1 MILTIDRV
9 NDLLDDMADSFPAA
23 LFDGLNGGINLLE
36 EAKPDP
42 EFPEGE
48 MYILGEYCDDLLG
61 QYITLS
67 HELTHHM
74 EGRGGLH
81 ALDDRDAEE
90 LEEYRREYGGEM

>member
-61 QYITLS
+61 QYITCTTAPLPPLQS
-67 HELTHHM
+67 
-74 EGRGGLH
+74 GRTGARKHG
-81 ALDDRDAEE
+81 RTS
-90 LEEYRREYGGEM
+90 YTPPCPMS

>member
-61 QYITLS
+61 QYINLYYGSFAALQVLPLAQQFLCRQNLAGFLS
-67 HELTHHM
+67 M
-74 EGRGGLH
+74 RK
-81 ALDDRDAEE
+81 RVF
-90 LEEYRREYGGEM
+90 